1 MSEYLLMIS
10 TISALVVVMLHSH
23 RLVILRRIWLLLGIL
38 YYYRA
43 LTMFVTVLP
52 KADENYT
59 CMPRKNDTTAFGMQD
74 PSVLTFILLLCLQIM
89 ASVS

>member
-1 MSEYLLMIS
+1 MVL
-10 TISALVVVMLHSH
+10 LHSH

-52 KADENYT
+52 KADETYT
-59 CMPRKNDTTAFGMQD
+59 CMPRKNDTTTLGKTYTNNSLNNLISF
-74 PSVLTFILLLCLQIM
+74 S
-89 ASVS
+89 